1 MSQYLI
7 LIYGNEAEWANAT
20 PDEMAQ
26 LQKEHGEFAQRQ
38 AAAMVGGNALH
49 PSATATSV
57 RPQPGGGFTV
67 TDGAFAET
75 KEALGGYYLVEA
87 ADLDQAVAI
96 AKQVPTR
103 FGGVEVRPV
112 WDLM

>member
-7 LIYGNEAEWANAT
+7 LIYGNEAEWASAT
-20 PDEMAQ
+20 PDENAQ
-26 LQKEHGEFAQRQ
+26 LYKEHQAFGERH
-38 AAAMVGGNALH
+38 AAAIVGGNALH

-57 RPQPGGGFTV
+57 RPQPGGFTV

-75 KEALGGYYLVEA
+75 KEALGGYYLIEA

-96 AKQVPTR
+96 AQQVPTR

-112 WDLM
+112 LDLM

>member
-7 LIYGNEAEWANAT
+7 LIYGNEAEWAAAT
-20 PDEMAQ
+20 PDESAQ
-26 LQKEHGEFAQRQ
+26 LLKEHQAFGERH
-38 AAAMVGGNALH
+38 AAAIVGGNALH

-57 RPQPGGGFTV
+57 RPQAGGDFTV

-75 KEALGGYYLVEA
+75 KEALAGYYLIEA
-87 ADLDQAVAI
+87 GDLDQAVAI